1 MGWHAVSGGRA
12 APIIRGIVPYRPH
25 HSWRGA
31 YITAWT
37 ARLVP
42 PASGYERGPG
52 LPGARNRDN
61 VTLFYEVGV
70 NGRNWKVVA
79 ELIAPD
85 FTHNGRRLGPDGQR
99 RSLETLYTAFPDVRV
114 TLDDTVFAGD
124 KVATR
129 MTWTGIH
136 RGAFMGLPA
145 CGRRV
150 SWTAISIIRLSAG
163 KIAQAWVNEDTLG
176 LLHQIGGVVEA
187 RSR

>member
-1 MGWHAVSGGRA
+1 M
-12 APIIRGIVPYRPH
+12 PGIANRDVVTRF
-25 HSWRGA
+25 
-31 YITAWT
+31 
-37 ARLVP
+37 
-42 PASGYERGPG
+42 YEDGVN
-52 LPGARNRDN
+52 ARNW
-61 VTLFYEVGV
+61 E
-70 NGRNWKVVA
+70 VVA
-79 ELIAPD
+79 DLLAPD
-85 FTHNGRRLGPDGQR
+85 FTHNGQRLGPDGQR
-99 RSLETLYTAFPDVRV
+99 RNLETLYAAFPDVRI

-124 KVATR
+124 TVVTR

-136 RGAFMGLPA
+136 RGAFMGIPA